1 VAVTRAPQGLRE
13 QARLQV
19 LASIGGW
26 TGMVIAAIPT
36 VVFVIVNVTATLPW
50 AIAAAVGAAVL
61 LAGYR
66 LLRRQSVQ
74 QALGGLIGVAVAAF
88 IAART
93 GQARGYFLWGILT
106 SFAYGTGFVV
116 SIVVRRPV
124 VGLLWEF
131 LDPTP
136 VAPDAPPRPWYT
148 RRSLLR
154 AYALATLGG
163 AVVFLARGGVQ
174 LALYERNAT
183 GWLAVARIAMGYP
196 LTLLAVGY
204 GFWLVR
210 RARLA
215 VSAAPAPPP

>member
-1 VAVTRAPQGLRE
+1 VTRTPEGLRE

-26 TGMVIAAIPT
+26 TGMIIAAVPT

-50 AIAAAVGAAVL
+50 AIAAAVGSAVL

-66 LLRRQSVQ
+66 VARRQSVQ
-74 QALGGLIGVAVAAF
+74 QALGGLLGVAVAAL

-106 SFAYGTGFVV
+106 SFCYGTAFAA

-136 VAPDAPPRPWYT
+136 APPGAPPCPWH
-148 RRSLLR
+148 RCRALLR
-154 AYALATLGG
+154 GYALATLGA

-174 LALYERNAT
+174 LALYHQNAT
-183 GWLAVARIAMGYP
+183 GWLAAARIAMGYP
-196 LTLLAVGY
+196 LTVLAVGY
-204 GFWLVR
+204 GLWVVR

-215 VSAAPAPPP
+215 VTATSAPTP